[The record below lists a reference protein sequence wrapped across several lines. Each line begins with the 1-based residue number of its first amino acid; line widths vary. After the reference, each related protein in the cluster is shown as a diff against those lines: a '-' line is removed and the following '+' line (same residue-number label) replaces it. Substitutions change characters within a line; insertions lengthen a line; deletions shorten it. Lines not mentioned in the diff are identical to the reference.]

1 MTKKPPERELA
12 ATHWPLR
19 PAGTPCS
26 GAGSQESGDAELAAP
41 DDTSHLPFLLCRVHG
56 SVRPAGSVGLHLG
69 RGPRRQ
75 PAAAL
80 PGTHLHVNNPGWSRR
95 SQLSSLRRNG
105 PCSFKGWAPG
115 SSSSGLHLPAG
126 PHTHTILLNI
136 TLLETPTHTF
146 ARHPCTGAMLMPL
159 SFQFQ
164 CVRCQEKRP
173 RGKRQRCNVA
183 PRAPRPSPSQETAP
197 PAAGGGV
204 ASKTP
209 KYSSRRENPALVSV
223 SGCACSG
230 RFIQGNSGQV
240 HDRGPCVSSVQGPHS
255 THPSP
260 VIVVAWG
267 PFPPWLP

>member
-164 CVRCQEKRP
+164 CVR
-173 RGKRQRCNVA
+173 
-183 PRAPRPSPSQETAP
+183 
-197 PAAGGGV
+197 
-204 ASKTP
+204 
-209 KYSSRRENPALVSV
+209 ALVSV